1 MDLPFYITFP
11 TGIYLF
17 KINNKNRKKKQEA
30 LKKLTKDN
38 WIINKLLSLF
48 FLRKKTKK
56 QYQKSK

>member
-48 FLRKKTKK
+48 SQKKDKETVPKI
-56 QYQKSK
+56 